1 MSENNFSLS
10 KLTVSVLRAV
20 AADSL
25 FPEHFA
31 HFFNDFIL

>member
-10 KLTVSVLRAV
+10 KLTVSVLRAL